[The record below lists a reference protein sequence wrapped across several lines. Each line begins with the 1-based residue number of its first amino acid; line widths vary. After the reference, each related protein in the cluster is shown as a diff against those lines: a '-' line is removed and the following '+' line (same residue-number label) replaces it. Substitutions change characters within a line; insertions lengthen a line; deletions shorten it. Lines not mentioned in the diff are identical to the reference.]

1 MDKENS
7 SAITNNSIYQDLIYR
22 FNNNHADDK
31 SPSSYLL
38 SSTYN
43 QSWLMQSSGGEML
56 DSQYMKMLNERRF
69 MQELKEK
76 EALNSSNLQIL
87 KQRCA

>member
-1 MDKENS
+1 
-7 SAITNNSIYQDLIYR
+7 
-22 FNNNHADDK
+22 
-31 SPSSYLL
+31 
-38 SSTYN
+38 
-43 QSWLMQSSGGEML
+43 ML

-69 MQELKEK
+69 VQELKEK